1 MIFFLI
7 PFIEIIIA
15 ILLLFLFKKSNS
27 IEKKV
32 CVTIFIINICLILYL
47 KVLFQSYITNL
58 FWLIILFNIIFLIL
72 FNSKLILKKKIALL
86 LLTIYF
92 ICLIFIPIYKF
103 EDHEHVFIDENNNNN
118 IASVNTENTSNN
130 TITNTMRNEA
140 EKYLNLRIE
149 KIENFIDYYNFYG
162 IKLKRIYLTD

>member
-1 MIFFLI
+1 MTVFLI
-7 PFIEIIIA
+7 PFIEIFIA
-15 ILLLFLFKKSNS
+15 ILLLFLFKKSKS

-32 CVTIFIINICLILYL
+32 CVTIFIINICLILYFR
-47 KVLFQSYITNL
+47 VLFQSYITNL
-58 FWLIILFNIIFLIL
+58 FWLIILINIIFLIL

-86 LLTIYF
+86 LLVIYF

-140 EKYLNLRIE
+140 EKYINLRIE
-149 KIENFIDYYNFYG
+149 KIVYFIDYYNFYG
-162 IKLKRIYLTD
+162 IKLKRIYTTD

>member
-58 FWLIILFNIIFLIL
+58 FWLIILINIIFLI
-72 FNSKLILKKKIALL
+72 
-86 LLTIYF
+86 
-92 ICLIFIPIYKF
+92 
-103 EDHEHVFIDENNNNN
+103 
-118 IASVNTENTSNN
+118 
-130 TITNTMRNEA
+130 
-140 EKYLNLRIE
+140 
-149 KIENFIDYYNFYG
+149 
-162 IKLKRIYLTD
+162 